1 MKIVSL
7 MSGGIDSFL
16 MAYMLKER
24 GYQVNPL
31 FVNYGQ
37 LAVDMEFA
45 SYKRVC
51 DYLELNGARVDIS
64 NYGKFIRSGIT
75 DVKLD
80 VVDNA
85 FLPNRNLLF
94 LLLASSYAVQND
106 SYIVSIGIIKN
117 PIFSDQTTEFLELA
131 EKVIQ
136 SSLDLDIKIMYPMK
150 KLNKLDIYKL
160 AHKYKIPLDIIYYC
174 HTGNDEPCNNCLAC
188 REHVVAKK
196 QIEKLIEEGKVD
208 WE

>member
-1 MKIVSL
+1 

-75 DVKLD
+75 DAKLD

-106 SYIVSIGIIKN
+106 SYIVSIGIIEN
-117 PIFSDQTTEFLELA
+117 HIFPDQT
-131 EKVIQ
+131 I
-136 SSLDLDIKIMYPMK
+136 
-150 KLNKLDIYKL
+150 
-160 AHKYKIPLDIIYYC
+160 
-174 HTGNDEPCNNCLAC
+174 
-188 REHVVAKK
+188 
-196 QIEKLIEEGKVD
+196 
-208 WE
+208 